1 MARGKKRLLILL
13 LLCLTAFMLMTYQ
26 YGKTPFSFFQP
37 LGYPFHRMNSLT
49 TGFNNYFRSL
59 LNAAEENRTLKT
71 DIANLLYEKQ
81 RYGEITTENN
91 RLKEL
96 LLLKGR
102 ERNFVT
108 AAAVVSKGYD
118 RALNLVLIDKGA
130 KNGVQKGMAVITAK
144 GLVGKVYLAS
154 DYFSKVLLL
163 KDTNFSVAVRL
174 QNSRREGVISGTG
187 YERCALKYIPPEET
201 VETGEVVVTSGLDGI
216 FPPGLPVGVVDKVK
230 REGVEFFQ
238 LIEVRPFQSDS
249 QLEEVAIL
257 KREADEK

>member
-1 MARGKKRLLILL
+1 MTRGKKRLLSLL
-13 LLCLTAFMLMTYQ
+13 SLFLTALILMTYQ
-26 YGKTPFSFFQP
+26 YGKGPFSFFQS
-37 LGYPFHRMNSLT
+37 LAYPFHFMNSLT
-49 TGFNNYFRSL
+49 TGFNNYCRTL
-59 LNAAEENRTLKT
+59 LNASEENRTLKNNV
-71 DIANLLYEKQ
+71 AALLYEKQ
-81 RYGEITTENN
+81 QYGEITAENK

-96 LLLKGR
+96 LSLKER

-130 KNGVQKGMAVITAK
+130 KNGVEKGMAVITAK
-144 GLVGKVYLAS
+144 GLAGKVYAVR

-163 KDTNFSVAVRL
+163 KDTNFSAAVRL

-201 VETGEVVVTSGLDGI
+201 VEKGEVVVTSGLDGI
-216 FPPGLPVGVVDKVK
+216 FPPGLPVGIVDKVK

-238 LIEVRPFQSDS
+238 QIEVQPFQSDS
-249 QLEEVAIL
+249 KLEEVAIL
-257 KREADEK
+257 KREADRK